1 MKKFLVIL
9 LVITTIFGTFCVAN
23 AESYIVTTE
32 ESRLNIRLAD
42 DHSKIVGKLKKGQVF
57 EPDYVD
63 KTWAHFTV
71 KGKHVIAYMG
81 YLTKYSTYLANQGS
95 SSTTKK
101 SSSTSVSSSTKP
113 ISECKKYHVVTSGPK
128 LNVRSAAS
136 FNSTIITRLN
146 NGATVYVIKKAGSW
160 AKVYYD
166 KTHVG
171 YVWADLI
178 AIG

>member
-32 ESRLNIRLAD
+32 ESRLNVRLND
-42 DHSKIVGKLKKGQVF
+42 DHSQIVGKLKKGQVF
-57 EPDYVD
+57 EPEYVD
-63 KTWAHFTV
+63 RSWAHFTLN
-71 KGKHVIAYMG
+71 GQHVIAYMG
-81 YLTKYSTYLANQGS
+81 YLTKYSDYLAAHS
-95 SSTTKK
+95 SSGSN
-101 SSSTSVSSSTKP
+101 SSSSKPVESSTKP
-113 ISECKKYHVVTSGPK
+113 LSECTKYHGKTSGPK
-128 LNVRSAAS
+128 LNVRTGAS
-136 FNSTIITRLN
+136 LDSTIITRLY
-146 NGATVYVIKKAGSW
+146 NGSTVYVISKSGSW